1 VTPDDHLAVL
11 LKGNKSGLTRAE
23 LAYRLRVPDRQVRD
37 LIADAI
43 TSAGLPIVADRS
55 AGGEAR
61 YRLARSDEIDVIN
74 AEAAELHAR
83 AASCRRRAENLK
95 SAWLTYHNSGGL
107 FMAAEPPAAERSPF

>member
-1 VTPDDHLAVL
+1 MTPEEHLDRL
-11 LKGNKSGLTRAE
+11 MRGERRGLTRAE
-23 LAYRLRVPDRQVRD
+23 LAYRLRIPDRQVRD

-43 TSAGLPIVADRS
+43 TQAGLPIVADRS

-95 SAWLTYHNSGGL
+95 SAWLTFHNSGGL
-107 FMAAEPPAAERSPF
+107 FMQQEPA